1 MIAPMESSSQ
11 PEHKLGAAFDPRRAL
26 QRDPFNEIFVL
37 VLSATAAG
45 VVVPGILLL
54 VGVFAGRLDLLPF
67 VGISIVAEV
76 VLIFGV
82 GRPQMK
88 PHERL
93 GWALLWG
100 FTAALL
106 GAAFWSLVYDAAIS

>member
-1 MIAPMESSSQ
+1 MIAAMESSAARDR
-11 PEHKLGAAFDPRRAL
+11 KLSAAFDPRRPI

-37 VLSATAAG
+37 VLSAASAA
-45 VVVPGILLL
+45 VVVPGVLLL

-67 VGISIVAEV
+67 VGISVVAEL

-100 FTAALL
+100 FTAAVL
-106 GAAFWSLVYDAAIS
+106 GAAFWALVYDAAIS